1 MKIDER
7 PTPFHYYTEPSDD
20 DDHYDQTHQKKQ
32 DYKKGSKADTQT
44 ESKPLL
50 EKDTIPE

>member
-20 DDHYDQTHQKKQ
+20 EDRTNQKKQ
-32 DYKKGSKADTQT
+32 DYKKGSNADTET

-50 EKDTIPE
+50 GKETISE